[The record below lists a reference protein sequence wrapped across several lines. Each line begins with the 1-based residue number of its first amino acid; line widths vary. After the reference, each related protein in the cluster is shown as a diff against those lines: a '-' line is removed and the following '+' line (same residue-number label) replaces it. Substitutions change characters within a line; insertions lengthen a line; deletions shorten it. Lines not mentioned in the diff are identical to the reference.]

1 MPIGLLNQDT
11 SINTKVKRAH
21 VPYERV
27 SGPHVPT
34 RTGQHLI
41 TCNSEIKLFV
51 HLIDSRALSNLLLA
65 TFYLLNIGIILA
77 RVGLEGLF
85 PSPLVIRGCCGRC
98 KGVQLCIP
106 LLGGA
111 GDFSLA
117 EVHVYL

>member
-21 VPYERV
+21 VPYNRV

-34 RTGQHLI
+34 RTGQRLI
-41 TCNSEIKLFV
+41 ICNSEIKLFV

-65 TFYLLNIGIILA
+65 TFYLLDIGIIFA
-77 RVGLEGLF
+77 RVGLQGLF
-85 PSPLVIRGCCGRC
+85 PPPLVIRGCCGRC
-98 KGVQLCIP
+98 KGVQQCIP

-117 EVHVYL
+117 EVQEYL